1 MEPITNP
8 ICQLSNEADDN
19 YDLFQIFLKYGT
31 IKALHT
37 RIQGKIS
44 MSKLYYLAKRF
55 NWNERRLTASH
66 EVLTNIVDYKIKDLI
81 WLHPQSV
88 QNTIDSACALERITA
103 VVLICLP
110 TDFNSISERIS
121 IDPVKILRYA
131 NNFNTFVKN
140 YTSNQKKLNDKLL
153 EIGINIKN
161 LNPIIENL
169 NFGQEFEN
177 IINNFSTEEIAVFES
192 ELKLKQNKLELT
204 ELGLQIEL
212 QTREITPEQQDKIIN
227 HFKEPEPDW
236 DAFYKELDADD
247 LAYEKKRKNISA

>member
-1 MEPITNP
+1 MKPITNP

-19 YDLFQIFLKYGT
+19 YDLFLIFLKYGT
-31 IKALHT
+31 IKAVHA
-37 RIQGKIS
+37 RIQGKVS
-44 MSKLYYLAKRF
+44 MSKLYYLAKQF

-66 EVLTNIVDYKIKDLI
+66 EVLTNVVESKIKDLI

-110 TDFNSISERIS
+110 TDFNSISQRIS
-121 IDPVKILRYA
+121 IDPVKILQYA

-140 YTSNQKKLNDKLL
+140 YTSNQKTLNDKLL

-161 LNPIIENL
+161 LNPIIDNL

-177 IINNFSTEEIAVFES
+177 IINGFSAEEIAGFES
-192 ELKLKQNKLELT
+192 ELEQEHTNFTELEIKAELT
-204 ELGLQIEL
+204 P
-212 QTREITPEQQDKIIN
+212 REITQEQQEEIIN
-227 HFKEPEPDW
+227 HFTKTEPDW

>member
-8 ICQLSNEADDN
+8 ICQLSNESDDN
-19 YDLFQIFLKYGT
+19 YDLFLIFLKYGT

-37 RIQGKIS
+37 RIQGKVS
-44 MSKLYYLAKRF
+44 MSKLYYLAKQF

-66 EVLTNIVDYKIKDLI
+66 EVLTNVVESKIKDLI

-88 QNTIDSACALERITA
+88 KNVIESACALERITA
-103 VVLICLP
+103 VVLTCLP
-110 TDFNSISERIS
+110 TDFNSISQRIS

-140 YTSNQKKLNDKLL
+140 YTSNQKTLNDKLI

-169 NFGQEFEN
+169 NFGQEFDN
-177 IINNFSTEEIAVFES
+177 ILNNLSSEEIANFES
-192 ELKLKQNKLELT
+192 ELKLKQNKFELT

-212 QTREITPEQQDKIIN
+212 QAREITPEQQDKIIN

-247 LAYEKKRKNISA
+247 LAYEMKRKNISA

>member
-19 YDLFQIFLKYGT
+19 YDLFLIFLKYGT

-37 RIQGKIS
+37 RIQGKVS

-66 EVLTNIVDYKIKDLI
+66 EVLTNVVESKIKDLI
-81 WLHPQSV
+81 QLHPQSV
-88 QNTIDSACALERITA
+88 KNVIESACALERITA

-121 IDPVKILRYA
+121 INPVKILQYA

-140 YTSNQKKLNDKLL
+140 YTSNQQKLNDKLL

-169 NFGQEFEN
+169 NFGDEFDK
-177 IINNFSTEEIAVFES
+177 ILNNLSSEEIANFES
-192 ELKLKQNKLELT
+192 ELEQVHTNLT
-204 ELGLQIEL
+204 ELEIKAEL
-212 QTREITPEQQDKIIN
+212 TPNEITFEQQEKIIN
-227 HFKEPEPDW
+227 HFTKTEPDW